1 MEQGSDIESN
11 GLPQGCQQLSGRK
24 IEGGPSKDGNKKKG
38 SNSGVLGAA
47 LSKYDRDGLGCCEEG
62 FGYILFFKL

>member
-1 MEQGSDIESN
+1 MEYGSDIESN

-47 LSKYDRDGLGCCEEG
+47 LSK
-62 FGYILFFKL
+62 

>member
-1 MEQGSDIESN
+1 MKKRRVQSETDKVVMEQGSDIESN

-47 LSKYDRDGLGCCEEG
+47 LSK
-62 FGYILFFKL
+62 